1 MGDNMKTKMR
11 VIAILLTWCFILAI
25 IRLLVIISD
34 KKYSQVST
42 AQSFAT
48 VEVAESRGTIY
59 DRNKKSLTNATQY
72 YRAAVVSS
80 PQAIACLS
88 ELLNDTAFSNLT
100 KTLRSG
106 KPAVVSCGGYFSAVG
121 AYVHRYYSYYSEKNV
136 LAAHMLGYLDSE
148 GNGVC
153 GIEKSFNSL
162 LKAKEALKVS
172 FCLDARG
179 NALAGVDPIVTGEEA
194 YSVTQGV
201 VTTLDSKIQSIVEE
215 ESSKFLKKG
224 AVVVLDVGSGEIC
237 ASASFPT
244 YEVTN
249 VAASLT
255 LEDSPFINRALTAYN
270 VGSVFK
276 LCVAAAALEH
286 SVTAQE
292 KFYCNGFIEIDRT
305 RYYCNNRKGHGRL
318 DMEEA
323 LCKSCNCY
331 FIQLAQKI
339 GAKAVFNMTQ
349 SMGFGKKQELC
360 EGLFGSGG
368 TIPRLEDL
376 LQESGALVNLSFGQ
390 GVLMATPLQVTAM
403 TAAIANGGLYTAP
416 SLIQATMNTKGELT
430 PYATKKTT
438 RIMSVKTAA
447 LLRQMM
453 VSVVERGTGSKAACH
468 DVTVGGKTATAE
480 TGWYIDGRAI
490 NQAWFTGFAS
500 QELPQ
505 YAITILAEDGVSGAS
520 SAAPLF
526 SSIVSRMKAEGI
538 L

>member
-1 MGDNMKTKMR
+1 MKTKMR
-11 VIAILLTWCFILAI
+11 IIAILLTWCFILAI
-25 IRLLVIISD
+25 VRLLVIISD
-34 KKYSQVST
+34 EKYSQVST

-88 ELLNDTAFSNLT
+88 ELLNDAGFSDLMAV
-100 KTLRSG
+100 LRTG
-106 KPAVVSCGGYFSAVG
+106 KPAVVSCGGYFSAAG
-121 AYVHRYYSYYSEKNV
+121 AYVHRYYSYYSGSNV
-136 LAAHMLGYLDSE
+136 LAAHLLGYLDSE

-162 LKAKEALKVS
+162 LKAKDALKVS

-179 NALAGVDPIVTGEEA
+179 NALSGVDPIVTGEDY

-201 VTTLDSKIQSIVEE
+201 VTTLDSRIQTIVEQE
-215 ESSKFLKKG
+215 ATKFLKKG

-237 ASASFPT
+237 ASASLPT
-244 YEVTN
+244 YQVTN
-249 VAASLT
+249 VASSLKS
-255 LEDSPFINRALTAYN
+255 EDSPFMNRALTAYN

-276 LCVAAAALEH
+276 LCVAAAALENKIT
-286 SVTAQE
+286 VQE
-292 KFYCNGFIEIDRT
+292 EIYCSGRIEVDHT
-305 RYYCNNRKGHGRL
+305 KYYCNNRKGHGLL

-339 GAKAVFNMTQ
+339 GARAVFNMMQ
-349 SMGFGKKQELC
+349 AMGFGKKQELC
-360 EGLFGSGG
+360 EGLTSSSG
-368 TIPRLEDL
+368 TIPELETL
-376 LQESGALVNLSFGQ
+376 LQQSGALINLSFGQ

-403 TAAIANGGLYTAP
+403 TATIANGGLYTTP
-416 SLIQATMNTKGELT
+416 SLIQATMDAKGNLT

-438 RIMSVKTAA
+438 RIMSTKTAA
-447 LLRQMM
+447 LLRKMM
-453 VSVVERGTGSKAACH
+453 VSVVEKGTGSKAAC
-468 DVTVGGKTATAE
+468 DTVTVGGKTATAE
-480 TGWYIDGRAI
+480 TGWYINGKAI
-490 NQAWFTGFAS
+490 NQAWFTGFVS

-505 YAITILAEDGVSGAS
+505 YAITVLAEDGSNGAS

-526 SSIVSRMKAEGI
+526 SAIVSRMKTEGVI
-538 L
+538 